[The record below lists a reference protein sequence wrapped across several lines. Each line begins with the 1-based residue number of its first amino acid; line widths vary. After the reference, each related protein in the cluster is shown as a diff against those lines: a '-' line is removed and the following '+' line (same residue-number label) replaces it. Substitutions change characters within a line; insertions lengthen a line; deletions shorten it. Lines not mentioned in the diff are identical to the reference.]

1 MRLARLRIPAIHRSQ
16 PAGRAPRRGNGS
28 LHSVLVMLAIVILL
42 ALPDNTAAS
51 SPEELSLQAKLQPLI
66 EAKMKELRVP
76 GAVIYVQAPGKGAW
90 TAALGTGSL
99 TTGAPIR
106 LDDRFRIGSITKTFT
121 ATAIL
126 QLVDEGK
133 LKLDDPLSKYQ
144 PEVPNGGNIT
154 IRELLN
160 MTSGLYDYVDD
171 KGLNEKIDAEPGMVW
186 QPKDL
191 LTVAFQRQPYFAP
204 GKGIHYTNTNYI
216 LLGLMI
222 EQITGKP
229 VEQVFHDRIFAPLG
243 MTETSMPPRSS
254 AAIPDPHPR
263 GYMFGTRA
271 EIAERTPSAPLMP
284 EQAAKVNAAA
294 STPNDVT
301 DANPS
306 WGWTAGSV
314 ISTLHDVNIWA
325 KALATGT
332 LLSPASQRERLTWT
346 PMTPAP
352 GAPEYGL
359 GIMDFDGF
367 LGHNGGI
374 PGFQSWMGYQPGK
387 HATVIVLTNLLF
399 APDGAGPADYIA
411 KDIREHLQ

>member
-1 MRLARLRIPAIHRSQ
+1 MRLARLRIPAIHHSQ
-16 PAGRAPRRGNGS
+16 PAGRAPRPGNRS
-28 LHSVLVMLAIVILL
+28 LRSLLVMLAIVIPL
-42 ALPDNTAAS
+42 ALPDSTAAS
-51 SPEELSLQAKLQPLI
+51 SSEESSLQETLQPLI

-76 GAVIYVQAPGKGAW
+76 GAVLYVQAPGKGAW
-90 TAALGTGSL
+90 KAALGTGNL

-106 LDDRFRIGSITKTFT
+106 LDDRLRIGSITKTFT
-121 ATAIL
+121 ATIIL

-133 LKLDDPLSKYQ
+133 LKFDDLVSKYQ
-144 PEVPNGGNIT
+144 PEVPNGSSIT
-154 IRELLN
+154 IRQLLN
-160 MTSGLYDYVDD
+160 MTSGLYDYVED
-171 KGLNEKIDAEPGMVW
+171 KGLNEKIDAEPGKVW
-186 QPKDL
+186 QPKQL
-191 LTVAFQRQPYFAP
+191 LTVAFHHQPYFAP

-229 VEQVFHDRIFAPLG
+229 VEHVFHDRIFGPLG

-254 AAIPDPHPR
+254 AAIPNPHPR
-263 GYMFGTRA
+263 GYMFGTRT
-271 EIAERTPSAPLMP
+271 EIVERPLSAPLTP
-284 EQAAKVNAAA
+284 EQAAKVNVAAGM
-294 STPNDVT
+294 PNDVT

-332 LLSPASQRERLTWT
+332 LLSPTSQRERIIRTMALT
-346 PMTPAP
+346 P
-352 GAPEYGL
+352 GGPSYGL

-367 LGHNGGI
+367 RGHNGGI